1 MDRRRASAAIEH
13 FSNRTDASLLERT
26 LRLKDGTPLFMRGLE
41 PAEFW
46 FSFGLHLARTHR
58 GSTLNDYARIA
69 FTFARFLENRNTT
82 ISQVVEADIV
92 EYRTRRTEVD
102 DITDVSWKKDET
114 VVQAIFD
121 FAIHENRRTDYPWF
135 VNARRN
141 ALRQPTTST
150 PITRGLSE
158 AEWLQFKQIGL
169 LGRDLEGARNP
180 RFRTVWVMRN
190 LAGAELALSTGL
202 RVQEFSALLLP
213 EVMAATT
220 PNGGAYLT
228 LKAIAKRRRER
239 RIVVPSGVLAHL
251 HAYVRTDRAALVSRL
266 GGRSRSRAQDRFI
279 VDGWQPGCTILRGE
293 INGVRRSFEIKDMS
307 PDLRARTF
315 ARTERGVE
323 PLALFVNSWGRM
335 TSTRTWHRVFKD
347 ASRFVGSYAGTWPA
361 AGDVHP
367 HTLRHTFAR
376 RYLAYLRRAS
386 RSSDYQDE
394 WGDLDEIVIV
404 QRALGH
410 SSLSTT
416 SKYLS
421 GDSVSGVVEELF
433 YLSTNTDETY
443 AEIIGQLLVERMKVL
458 HD

>member
-1 MDRRRASAAIEH
+1 MNRRRASAAIEH
-13 FSNRTDASLLERT
+13 FSEHADASLLERT
-26 LRLKDGTPLFMRGLE
+26 LRLTDGTPLFTSGLA

-58 GSTLNDYARIA
+58 GSTLNEYARIA
-69 FTFARFLENRNTT
+69 YTFARFLENRNTT

-102 DITDVSWKKDET
+102 DISDVSWKKDET

-121 FAIHENRRTDYPWF
+121 FAIQENRRPDYPWF
-135 VNARRN
+135 VNARRS
-141 ALRQPTTST
+141 ALRQPTTPT

-158 AEWLQFKQIGL
+158 EEWLQFKQIGL
-169 LGRDLEGARNP
+169 LGRDPDGAPNP
-180 RFRTVWVMRN
+180 SFKTVWVMRN

-202 RVQEFSALLLP
+202 RVREFSTLLLP
-213 EVMAATT
+213 EVTAATT
-220 PNGGAYLT
+220 PSGGSHLT
-228 LKAIAKRRRER
+228 LKASAKRRRER
-239 RIVVPSGVLAHL
+239 RIVIPSGVLAHIQ
-251 HAYVRTDRAALVSRL
+251 AYVRTDRAALLSHL
-266 GGRSRSRAQDRFI
+266 GGRSRSRTQDRFI
-279 VDGWQPGCTILRGE
+279 VDGWQPGCTTLRGE
-293 INGVRRSFEIKDMS
+293 INGERRSFEVKEM
-307 PDLRARTF
+307 PPELRAVTF

-335 TSTRTWHRVFKD
+335 TSTRTWHRVFHN
-347 ASRFVGSYAGTWPA
+347 ASNFVASYPGTWPA
-361 AGDVHP
+361 ARDVHP

-386 RSSDYQDE
+386 RSNDYQDE

-410 SSLSTT
+410 SNLATT

-443 AEIIGQLLVERMKVL
+443 AEIIGQLLAERTRGV
-458 HD
+458 DV